1 MNRKADTLEVSPRHR
16 FISMRVP
23 WRQVGEAAFGPMIS
37 LQLLHQ
43 ICQREAEP
51 LIGSRINLRN
61 LGSNGSYIFQREDFS

>member
-1 MNRKADTLEVSPRHR
+1 MNRKADTLEVSPRHWL
-16 FISMRVP
+16 IAMRVP
-23 WRQVGEAAFGPMIS
+23 WRQAGEAAFGPMIS

>member
-1 MNRKADTLEVSPRHR
+1 MNRKADTLEVSPRHW

-23 WRQVGEAAFGPMIS
+23 WRQAGEAAFGPMIS

>member
-1 MNRKADTLEVSPRHR
+1 MNRKADTLEVRLRHW
-16 FISMRVP
+16 FISMRVL